1 MTYNLRFKEGVA
13 KDLSKLSSSQEML
26 VLKQFE
32 KLKTSPQLGSPLGNK
47 AGYNLNGCLK
57 MYVDKKKLR
66 IIYRIEDDEIIVEVI
81 VVGKRDDMK
90 VYSEA
95 SKRLN

>member
-1 MTYNLRFKEGVA
+1 MTYKLRFKEGVD
-13 KDLSKLSSSQEML
+13 KDLSKLSTTQEML
-26 VLKQFE
+26 VLKQFK
-32 KLKTSPQLGSPLGNK
+32 KLQTSPQLGLPLGNK

-66 IIYRIEDDEIIVEVI
+66 IIYRIEDDEVIVEVI

-90 VYSEA
+90 VYAEA
-95 SKRLN
+95 SKRLD